1 MSMDQK
7 AWVCDHGDVLQTDP
21 QVQDPKKIFG
31 KWKNWFDSPR
41 KGKGSKMAKRSRR
54 KRKVGTTFLD
64 SQLTSEQ
71 MSRQCGPGF
80 SMDWNWTEN
89 TEISLGFHTSVS
101 GWFPTS
107 MQDHSM
113 GVSYLLTNA
122 AEMLGVYLQ
131 MKLEPNLTPY
141 SKINSRSIK
150 VLSVPKTMKLREE
163 NIG

>member
-1 MSMDQK
+1 
-7 AWVCDHGDVLQTDP
+7 
-21 QVQDPKKIFG
+21 
-31 KWKNWFDSPR
+31 
-41 KGKGSKMAKRSRR
+41 
-54 KRKVGTTFLD
+54 
-64 SQLTSEQ
+64 
-71 MSRQCGPGF
+71 
-80 SMDWNWTEN
+80 
-89 TEISLGFHTSVS
+89 
-101 GWFPTS
+101 